1 MHDVCCPL
9 LSPSFFT
16 KYDLCPVGNLYP
28 KENSFMSL
36 NNNCVDA
43 GVRTVNDNSSLTSY
57 RKLVMM
63 AGTASVI
70 TGASFVLLKLI
81 VWFMSSSSSMFASFI
96 DSLFDSLASVLN
108 LFVLRYSMKAP
119 DVDHRFGHYKA
130 QSLASL
136 AQSAFMGGSAV
147 LLVIHGIDRFRHPQ
161 AIENA
166 PLALAVAFGTIV
178 AALLLVAFQTYVCRR
193 TSNELIKADR
203 FHYISDM
210 GLNFG
215 VIGALLLSYFG
226 YLWADGFFAII
237 IGLLILRGAYVIGVE
252 AAGTLVDKSLNVREN
267 QAIMMAVLKT
277 NGVKS
282 LHDLKTR
289 RAGPEYYI
297 QCHIVLNPSQTL
309 ADAHNVADSVEN
321 AIRAIFPEA
330 DISLHMEPD
339 TPEIQ
344 QDAMIFV
351 EDLKEGLA
359 S

>member
-1 MHDVCCPL
+1 
-9 LSPSFFT
+9 
-16 KYDLCPVGNLYP
+16 
-28 KENSFMSL
+28 MSL
-36 NNNCVDA
+36 SGCVDA
-43 GVRTVNDNSSLTSY
+43 KVPSVDDNSSLTSY
-57 RKLVMM
+57 RNLVMM
-63 AGTASVI
+63 AGTASVVTGI
-70 TGASFVLLKLI
+70 TFVLLKLV
-81 VWFMSSSSSMFASFI
+81 VWFMSSSSSMFASFT

-108 LFVLRYSMKAP
+108 LVVLRYSMKAP
-119 DVDHRFGHYKA
+119 DLDHRFGHYKA

-147 LLVIHGIDRFRHPQ
+147 LLVIHGIDRFRNPQ

-166 PLALAVAFGTIV
+166 PLALTVACGTIV
-178 AALLLVAFQTYVCRR
+178 FALLLVAFQTYVCRK
-193 TSNELIKADR
+193 TGNELIKADR

-210 GLNFG
+210 GLNIG
-215 VIGALLLSYFG
+215 VIGALLLSYLG
-226 YLWADGFFAII
+226 YIWADGFFAIL
-237 IGLLILRGAYVIGVE
+237 IGLFILHGAYVIGVE
-252 AAGTLVDKSLNVREN
+252 AAGTLVDHSLSAREN
-267 QAIMMAVLKT
+267 QSIMMAVLKT

-297 QCHIVLNPSQTL
+297 QCHIVLDPDQTL
-309 ADAHNVADSVEN
+309 ADAHCIADNAED

-344 QDAMIFV
+344 RDGMIFV
-351 EDLKEGLA
+351 EDLQEELA